1 MSPGKAI
8 SPPLRQTLATTAYV
22 VLVACFLCGSVWLI
36 ADLMG
41 KSDQLAEA
49 SSRLDQLSRRSPRPL
64 SPTSN
69 DAAALSLFLAGRTQT
84 IAAAALEQ
92 RIKDAVEKSGGA
104 LTSSQV
110 EADNPSAK
118 DGFVRLTASVEVD
131 QPGIQSTLYDIE
143 AGTPYLFVDKLSI
156 QSPED
161 LGDAQSGRFRMTIAV
176 VGQWRR
182 SE

>member
-1 MSPGKAI
+1 MSP
-8 SPPLRQTLATTAYV
+8 SLRQTLATMAYAG
-22 VLVACFLCGSVWLI
+22 LVSGFLGGSLGMI
-36 ADLMG
+36 ADLVSQG
-41 KSDQLAEA
+41 QQLAEA
-49 SSRLDQLSRRSPRPL
+49 SSRLEQLSRRSPRL
-64 SPTSN
+64 ASSAS
-69 DAAALSLFLAGRTQT
+69 DAAELSLFLGGRTQT

-92 RIKDAVEKSGGA
+92 RIKDAVQKSGGA
-104 LTSSQV
+104 LTSTQV

-131 QPGIQSTLYDIE
+131 QAGLQSTLYDIE

-161 LGDAQSGRFRMTIAV
+161 FGEPESGRFRMTIAV
-176 VGQWRR
+176 VGQWRF